1 MTDLASERRSAEMD
15 ARTGAHGR
23 DHRDAAAEHPV
34 IDTDPGIIVSVE
46 AIALA
51 ARFAD
56 FYASPDDVPDWLLFP
71 AASHR
76 VLPRQGQF
84 ATLVKITTDRGL
96 VGIGE
101 CYGLPSPQVT
111 GTLITTVLA
120 PLLIGRDAQST
131 TAIWETLFQ
140 SQAAGGHTRGFY
152 LEAIA
157 GIDIALWDLRGKAAG
172 QPVHRLLGGPV
183 REHIDCYASP
193 VPLHQT
199 VAESAAHARSFVDQG
214 FKALKVKIGRGA
226 KTDGAHLAAVRAE
239 VGDDIEI
246 LTDANC
252 AYTLDAATEVARVLE
267 QNGIRWFEEPL
278 HIVDLDGLA
287 ELRRRT
293 GLTIVTGETS
303 FTRFD
308 LREYISRQAVD
319 VYMPNIARSGGF
331 TEAIRIG
338 AVASTFGVD
347 IAPHG
352 VGSGVSLAA
361 ALHLCAAMPNLRTY
375 EYNRLPN
382 ALRENILLDPPVF
395 ADGKLT
401 VPSGPGLGITL
412 DDDVVEQF
420 TIARYHA

>member
-1 MTDLASERRSAEMD
+1 MTDLASESVYLG
-15 ARTGAHGR
+15 T
-23 DHRDAAAEHPV
+23 
-34 IDTDPGIIVSVE
+34 DTYPGPGHIVSVE

-51 ARFAD
+51 AKFD
-56 FYASPDDVPDWLLFP
+56 DLFASPADVPDWLRFP

-76 VLPRQGQF
+76 VLPRQGQY

-96 VGIGE
+96 IGIGE

-111 GTLITTVLA
+111 AVLIATVLG
-120 PLLIGRDAQST
+120 PLLIGKDAQST
-131 TAIWETLFQ
+131 TAIWETLYA

-152 LEAIA
+152 LEAVA

-172 QPVHRLLGGPV
+172 QPIHRLLGGPL
-183 REHIDCYASP
+183 RSRIECYASP

-199 VAESAAHARSFVDQG
+199 VEESAAHARVFVDDG
-214 FKALKVKIGRGA
+214 FRALKVKIGRGA
-226 KTDGAHLAAVRAE
+226 KIDRAHLAAVRAE

-252 AYTLDAATEVARVLE
+252 AYTLDAATEVGRALRD
-267 QNGIRWFEEPL
+267 NNISWFEEPL
-278 HIVDLDGLA
+278 NLVDLDGLA

-308 LREYISRQAVD
+308 LREYLLRQAVD

-331 TEAIRIG
+331 TESVRIST
-338 AVASTFGVD
+338 VASTFGVD

-361 ALHLCAAMPNLRTY
+361 ALHLCAATPNLRTY

-382 ALRENILLDPPVF
+382 ALRENILKNPPVF
-395 ADGKLT
+395 SDGQLT
-401 VPSGPGLGITL
+401 VPIGDGLGIEL
-412 DDDVVEQF
+412 DDDTVDRF
-420 TIARYHA
+420 TIARYQA